1 MTHQSSFTPAVVPS
15 GIVEMNGKQYMP
27 DARGALVPV
36 ALIKPADKLQD
47 EQVRKIMGWA
57 IGLSD
62 QLARFKAHTMADLAN
77 LDALLEQQFGLVKRG
92 NKGKG
97 NRTYMTV
104 DGLFKVTVQVADYV
118 DFGPQLQVAKA
129 LLDECLIEWSADS
142 RPEIQAIV
150 ARAFNTDKEGQI
162 NRSEIFMLLR
172 LEIEDERWKQAM
184 AAIRE
189 AMRVV
194 GRKEYVR
201 FAMRSTPDTDWASV
215 TIDLAQA

>member
-1 MTHQSSFTPAVVPS
+1 MESTSFTPAPVPS
-15 GIVEMNGKQYMP
+15 GIQSLGGKEYMP
-27 DARGALVPV
+27 DARGNLVPLPLV
-36 ALIKPADKLQD
+36 KPQDKLQD
-47 EQVRKIMGWA
+47 ETVRKILGYA
-57 IGLSD
+57 IALSD
-62 QLARFKAHTMADLAN
+62 QVERFKAHTMADLAA
-77 LDALLEQQFGLVKRG
+77 LDQLLEQQYGLVKRG

-118 DFGPQLQVAKA
+118 DFGPELQVAKS
-129 LLDECLIEWSADS
+129 LLDACLNEWSADA

-150 ARAFNTDKEGQI
+150 TRAFNTDKEGQI

-172 LEIEDERWKQAM
+172 LEIEDERWQKAM
-184 AAIRE
+184 AAIRD
-189 AMRVV
+189 AMRIV

-201 FAMRSTPDTDWASV
+201 FGMRSSPEADWLSV